1 MPVSDYYELLVF
13 EDGKKINVSRTVDTG
28 VNNQIH
34 WHPYAE
40 ILLSLS
46 DRNAATVNFNG
57 YELRINDMM
66 IIYPGELHSVQSSGD
81 DSWLIIQFP
90 MELLSTIGEL
100 SALVSGFPR
109 RHCVRYDPVRFSS
122 GHMVMTV
129 KEIAELYFSRQ
140 PFRET
145 KMYACMLNFFAELG
159 EYWENAEENEHTK
172 STGKEQESLKL
183 MAEACLYI
191 TNNCA
196 QHLTLDSVARH
207 MGISKSHFSHLFK
220 RYTNMTFIDYLT
232 IEQIRRAESISLD
245 LSRQITEVAFEAG
258 FSSISTFNRAFR
270 KVKGVS
276 PTEFREKMVN

>member
-46 DRNAATVNFNG
+46 GRNTATVNFNG

-196 QHLTLDSVARH
+196 A
-207 MGISKSHFSHLFK
+207 SHAGQRGPS
-220 RYTNMTFIDYLT
+220 YGN
-232 IEQIRRAESISLD
+232 Q
-245 LSRQITEVAFEAG
+245 QVAFFTSFQTLYQHDLHRLPDHRADPQGGKHLPGPVEADHG
-258 FSSISTFNRAFR
+258 SRL
-270 KVKGVS
+270 
-276 PTEFREKMVN
+276 